1 MNTGKEKIKSSSE
14 NSNEG
19 DKEESKEPDYGKY
32 KDQIEKQQEEETE
45 EITTTNQ
52 VFEVKKYLD
61 EDYFIWSFNSRVRQR
76 RI

>member
-14 NSNEG
+14 NSNGG
-19 DKEESKEPDYGKY
+19 DKEESKEADYCKY
-32 KDQIEKQQEEETE
+32 KDQLEKQQEEETE

>member
-14 NSNEG
+14 NSNGG
-19 DKEESKEPDYGKY
+19 DKEESKEADYGKY
-32 KDQIEKQQEEETE
+32 KDQLEKQQEEETE

-61 EDYFIWSFNSRVRQR
+61 EDYFI
-76 RI
+76 

>member
-14 NSNEG
+14 NSNGG
-19 DKEESKEPDYGKY
+19 DKEESKEADYGKY
-32 KDQIEKQQEEETE
+32 KDQLEKQQEEETE

>member
-14 NSNEG
+14 NSNGG
-19 DKEESKEPDYGKY
+19 DKEESKEADYGKY
-32 KDQIEKQQEEETE
+32 KDQLEKQQEEETE

-76 RI
+76 RK

>member
-14 NSNEG
+14 NSNGG
-19 DKEESKEPDYGKY
+19 DKEESKEADYGKY
-32 KDQIEKQQEEETE
+32 KDQLEKQQEEETE

-61 EDYFIWSFNSRVRQR
+61 EDYFIWSFSSRVRQR

>member
-1 MNTGKEKIKSSSE
+1 MIKK
-14 NSNEG
+14 NQ
-19 DKEESKEPDYGKY
+19 KKLTIGKY
-32 KDQIEKQQEEETE
+32 KDQLEKQQEEETE

-76 RI
+76 RK